1 MKKAYFLVFIA
12 IFFCGSLLA
21 GKQEIQIFFSGG
33 INNVFDYGSLDD
45 YAPGENDFP
54 VTPAHTSPCFGLG
67 FSYFFT
73 GSLGIEV
80 DSLYYL
86 SSKVT
91 LTDPSD
97 DDTVDYTTGKH
108 LSMTLNFV
116 YRYVVGNFRPYLVI
130 GGGMDKLFTKDK
142 TYTSAYGYEI
152 DFTAPDKTLDPMV
165 NIGGG
170 IQYLLRP
177 NVGARLDV
185 RYMIIFAKPD
195 NVSSLNL
202 MAGVFTRF

>member
-1 MKKAYFLVFIA
+1 MKKASFLFFIA
-12 IFFCGSLLA
+12 IFLCSSLLV
-21 GKQEIQIFFSGG
+21 GKQEIQLSFSGG
-33 INNVFDYGSLDD
+33 VNYVFDYGSLDD

-54 VTPAHTSPCFGLG
+54 VTPAHASPCFGLG

-80 DSLYYL
+80 DGCYYL

-116 YRYVVGNFRPYLVI
+116 YRYAVGNFRPFLVI

-152 DFTAPDKTLDPMV
+152 EFTAPDKSLDPMV

-170 IQYLLRP
+170 IQYLFRP
-177 NVGARLDV
+177 NVGARVDV

-202 MAGVFTRF
+202 MVGVFTRF